1 MMITGISQIFINL
14 IYIIGILILLIFI
27 IGLIGVLKE
36 FTKGIF
42 LRNKA
47 KSIYKKLSKIEKKT
61 NEILKDFNRGANFL
75 GLSKVMALTD
85 DIEEIDKLFKESQKK
100 KD

>member
-1 MMITGISQIFINL
+1 MITGISQIFINL
-14 IYIIGILILLIFI
+14 VYIIGILILLILI

-47 KSIYKKLSKIEKKT
+47 KSVYKKLSKIEKKT
-61 NEILKDFNRGANFL
+61 NEILKDFKRGANFL
-75 GLSKVMALTD
+75 GLSKAMALTD
-85 DIEEIDKLFKESQKK
+85 DLEEIDKIFQESQKK